1 MTENVEKIEEVV
13 NVNDIVKKRLEQEA
27 IQSVESLLKNEQSK
41 GITFTKEDLARPL
54 TFGEA
59 RKLVAEING
68 SFDKISQWI
77 GSINAILTN
86 QSQSY
91 LAIDDKIKAIN
102 DELERVK
109 VQSKPLPLPDVSF
122 SQKSV

>member
-1 MTENVEKIEEVV
+1 MSDEKVEEVV
-13 NVNDIVKKRLEQEA
+13 NVNEIVKRRLEQEA
-27 IQSVESLLKNEQSK
+27 IESVESLLKNEQSK
-41 GITFTKEDLARPL
+41 GIAFSKEDLSRPL

-77 GSINAILTN
+77 GSINSILSN

-91 LAIDDKIKAIN
+91 STLDAKVKSIIDEI
-102 DELERVK
+102 ERVK
-109 VQSKPLPLPDVSF
+109 SQSKPLPLPDTSF
-122 SQKSV
+122 LEKK